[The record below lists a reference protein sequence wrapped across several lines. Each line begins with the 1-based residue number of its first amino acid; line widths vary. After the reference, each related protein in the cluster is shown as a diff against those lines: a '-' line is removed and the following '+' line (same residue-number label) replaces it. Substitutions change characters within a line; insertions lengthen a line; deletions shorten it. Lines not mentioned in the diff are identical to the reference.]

1 MLFKLEFGNNRG
13 YYFEKEVEVNSE
25 EEAIELAE
33 KEISILEGSSIDE
46 MWGYEIQ
53 EMGVL

>member
-1 MLFKLEFGNNRG
+1 MLFKLEFGSNRG
-13 YYFEKEVEVNSE
+13 HYFEKEVEVNSE
-25 EEAIELAE
+25 EEAIEIAE
-33 KEISILEGSSIDE
+33 KEISILEGNSIDE